1 MDSLRPDEALMNLYV
16 EGNREAHEI
25 VNSWKFNQPITLMP
39 QDELEEVSERC
50 RVTFNFPRTDGELRA
65 D

>member
-1 MDSLRPDEALMNLYV
+1 MNLYV